1 MKRYQEMLLNPI
13 TVTYYASPR
22 YTLTS
27 HYLTTLHYIFSTV
40 LASRGDDG
48 SVRVWD
54 IAGQLSQSP
63 KMQTP
68 IKCIPDLMN
77 LYPSANV
84 AFRYGIVLYNV
95 M

>member
-1 MKRYQEMLLNPI
+1 M
-13 TVTYYASPR
+13 
-22 YTLTS
+22 
-27 HYLTTLHYIFSTV
+27 IFNYVSSTV

-84 AFRYGIVLYNV
+84 AFRYGIIVCYD
-95 M
+95 MI

>member
-1 MKRYQEMLLNPI
+1 MMICYDVEEDAL
-13 TVTYYASPR
+13 TVFIHSAS
-22 YTLTS
+22 TS
-27 HYLTTLHYIFSTV
+27 SHISRFTFHIFSTV

-54 IAGQLSQSP
+54 IAGQLSQST

-68 IKCIPDLMN
+68 LKCIPDLMN

-84 AFRYGIVLYNV
+84 AFR
-95 M
+95 

>member
-1 MKRYQEMLLNPI
+1 MESQFFDPHLIKKFCVVSN
-13 TVTYYASPR
+13 
-22 YTLTS
+22 
-27 HYLTTLHYIFSTV
+27 V

-54 IAGQLSQSP
+54 IAGQLSQST

-84 AFRYGIVLYNV
+84 AFRYGMNLFIHCLNLQHCECSIAC
-95 M
+95 